1 VTAVK
6 ENAQVAAAGG
16 PAGRAV
22 ARAARAAEPSG
33 DPAREAGPPGGPAR
47 PRRLI
52 MTLYGCYGRDE
63 HNWLSVASLIR
74 LMGDLGVD
82 SQAVRS
88 SVSRLKRRGMLC
100 SLARSGAAGYA
111 LSGTGLS
118 VLRDGDIRIFGR
130 RRATAVDG
138 WVLVAFSV
146 PEAERGKRHE
156 LRATLARLG
165 FGTVAPGVW
174 VAPGTLA
181 SQAMDALGRRGLDR
195 YADVFAAGHLGPAAL
210 AGQVRQW
217 WDLDAIAARYARFT
231 RHYQPLA
238 TQLASGGP
246 PPARAAFQAYIPLLA
261 SWQQLPYAD
270 PGLPLELLPA
280 GWAGVTA
287 ADLFS
292 QLNDQLAD
300 AAAAHARSLVHP

>member
-1 VTAVK
+1 M
-6 ENAQVAAAGG
+6 
-16 PAGRAV
+16 
-22 ARAARAAEPSG
+22 AR
-33 DPAREAGPPGGPAR
+33 AGPPGGPAR

-52 MTLYGCYGRDE
+52 MTLYGCYGRAED
-63 HNWLSVASLIR
+63 NWLSVAALIR

-88 SVSRLKRRGMLC
+88 SVSRLKRRGLLC

-118 VLRDGDIRIFGR
+118 VLREGDIRIFGR
-130 RRATAVDG
+130 RRAAAGDG

-156 LRATLARLG
+156 LRTTLARLG
-165 FGTVAPGVW
+165 FGAVAPGVW

-195 YADVFAAGHLGPAAL
+195 YADVFAAEHLGSAAL
-210 AGQVRQW
+210 AAQVRQW
-217 WDLDAIAARYARFT
+217 WDLDAIAARYERFT
-231 RHYQPLA
+231 AHYQPLA
-238 TQLASGGP
+238 AQLASGGP
-246 PPARAAFQAYIPLLA
+246 LPARAAFQAYIPLLA
-261 SWQQLPYAD
+261 SWQELPYAD

-292 QLNDQLAD
+292 QLNGHLAE
-300 AAAAHARSLVHP
+300 AAAAHARSLVHR

>member
-6 ENAQVAAAGG
+6 ENTQVAAADG
-16 PAGRAV
+16 PAGRPLD
-22 ARAARAAEPSG
+22 RAAGAAEHSGVPVRAAE
-33 DPAREAGPPGGPAR
+33 APGGPAR

-52 MTLYGCYGRDE
+52 MTLYGCYARDE
-63 HNWLSVASLIR
+63 GDWLSVASLIR

-118 VLRDGDIRIFGR
+118 VLRDRDVRIFGR
-130 RRATAVDG
+130 RRATAQDG
-138 WVLVAFSV
+138 WVLVTFSV

-181 SQAMDALGRRGLDR
+181 GQAMDALGRRGLDR
-195 YADVFAAGHLGPAAL
+195 YADVFAAEHLGSAAV
-210 AGQVRQW
+210 AAQVRQW
-217 WDLDAIAARYARFT
+217 WDLDALAARYERFT
-231 RHYQPLA
+231 THYQPLA
-238 TQLASGGP
+238 TLLASGAT

-270 PGLPLELLPA
+270 PGLPLDLLPA

-287 ADLFS
+287 ANLFS
-292 QLNDQLAD
+292 QLNGRLAG
-300 AAAAHARSLVHP
+300 AAAAHARSLVRR